1 MALFC
6 RFVVFEDRTFYLAI
20 FNFVVAVLF
29 IGFPFGD
36 IAIKRILANRVH
48 GILVNGIFHSD
59 TRDFLGQGK
68 GRRDAG
74 QNVPGVQGA
83 YIMVAYVEGP
93 GGHWVELIEYFSPAD
108 RGKVESRPC
117 YNGFAHLAYD
127 VDAAVAASA
136 AYGFLPLG
144 TPVSID

>member
-1 MALFC
+1 
-6 RFVVFEDRTFYLAI
+6 
-20 FNFVVAVLF
+20 
-29 IGFPFGD
+29 
-36 IAIKRILANRVH
+36 
-48 GILVNGIFHSD
+48 
-59 TRDFLGQGK
+59 
-68 GRRDAG
+68 
-74 QNVPGVQGA
+74 
-83 YIMVAYVEGP
+83 MVAYVEGP

-117 YNGFAHLAYD
+117 DNGFAHFAYD